1 MVTTQIET
9 QSAPRWRTHG
19 EKALLHAEER
29 FSVNRPLGDAPAI
42 SRELRTFLKIEDQ
55 RLKIAHRCGAP
66 GSQTAAAR
74 SSVLDLVVE
83 RAYQAATLLGD
94 IDASSARAQH
104 VCAVVALGGYGRG
117 ELAPYSDL
125 DILFLYPNHRALQ
138 TRRLVEQILRLLWD
152 AGLTVGP
159 SFRSVSD
166 CVSAAHADPHLQ
178 TALVSTRLLAGNGA
192 IYDSLLQALEKDRR
206 KRADAYIAAILRERA
221 ARYAKFGAAVCLQEP
236 NVKESPG
243 GIRDLH
249 TALWVGYARYGCRT
263 LDELRELDVISEAE
277 RRTASRAANFLWR
290 VRYAAHLSTRRKTE
304 RLALDLQTT
313 LAREFGY
320 KQGAYL
326 LASEKFMR
334 DYYHHAR
341 ELNLFSET
349 LLARASEAE
358 RKASRR
364 WGRRLSRTPAEPLSI
379 SNGRVQLEGEA
390 GLLTSNPMLL
400 FDAFALAQ
408 AADAPLSQTL
418 RDAMRQSLPAVDRNF
433 RRSAEASR
441 AFLKLLGRRG
451 RGGYVLRLMHEVGF
465 LARFVPEF
473 GRISLL
479 IQHDLYHHYTVDE
492 HTLKAVEALDELYAS
507 QDKQRAHL
515 RSVFDEIDG
524 PSLLYLSIL
533 LHDIGKGRG
542 RGHIPRGAKITEGI
556 CKRLGL
562 GELDSAKVV
571 LMVKQHV
578 AMAQLAQRRDLN
590 EPHVVTDFAARMG
603 TLDTLNLLLLLTYAD
618 LNAVAPGVWSEWK
631 STLLWE
637 LYRRART
644 VLTGTDAPPD
654 ETEKTA
660 RFKEQMAKAL
670 EGSLALSEVE
680 RHVALLPDRY
690 VRVTRPAAAA
700 IHLHLIKELKSD
712 IRSDIFARRWMR
724 YARESTE
731 LTVCTRDRHGL
742 CADIAGA
749 LAAHGIEILSAELN
763 TREDGIALDV
773 FMLRE
778 ASTHHAI
785 DMQRYPAIERSL
797 RKAIAGESDIGAM
810 VERWRTRNAPR
821 KRNAVSHAGPRNL
834 PQVACDNEASQS
846 STLIEVHAVDEPGLA
861 YKIASALAALGL
873 DIVCAKIATEKS
885 DALDVFYV
893 TDGDGMKLS
902 QSRMQS
908 VQVSLAEMLSGE
920 IPVTAATAQERDHTN
935 LRRTLD
941 EKG

>member
-1 MVTTQIET
+1 MVTNQIET
-9 QSAPRWRTHG
+9 RSAPRWRTHG
-19 EKALLHAEER
+19 EKALSHAEER
-29 FSVNRPLGDAPAI
+29 FSVNRPLGDATAI
-42 SRELRTFLKIEDQ
+42 SRELKTFLKIEDQ
-55 RLKIAHRCGAP
+55 RLKMAHRCGAP

-94 IDASSARAQH
+94 IDDSSDRTQH
-104 VCAVVALGGYGRG
+104 VCAVIALGGYGRG

-159 SFRSVSD
+159 SFRSVTD
-166 CVSAAHADPHLQ
+166 CIAAAHADPHLQ
-178 TALVSTRLLAGNGA
+178 TALVSTRLLAGNRSV
-192 IYDSLLQALEKDRR
+192 YDSLLQALEKDRR
-206 KRADAYIAAILRERA
+206 KRGDAYVAAILRERA

-249 TALWVGYARYGCRT
+249 TALWVGYTRYGFRT
-263 LDELRELDVISEAE
+263 LDELRDHDVISEAE
-277 RRTASRAANFLWR
+277 RRTAARAANFLWR

-313 LAREFGY
+313 IAREFGY
-320 KQGAYL
+320 KPGAYL

-349 LLARASEAE
+349 LLARASESE

-364 WGRRLSRTPAEPLSI
+364 WGRRLSRPSAEPLSI
-379 SNGRVQLEGEA
+379 SDGRVQLEGESE
-390 GLLTSNPMLL
+390 LLTSNPMLL

-408 AADAPLSQTL
+408 AADMPLSQTL

-433 RRSAEASR
+433 RLSAEASR
-441 AFLKLLGRRG
+441 AFMNLLGRRG
-451 RGGYVLRLMHEVGF
+451 RGGYVLRLMHEIGF

-492 HTLKAVEALDELYAS
+492 HTLKALEALDELHAS

-515 RSVFDEIDG
+515 RSVFDEIDDPG
-524 PSLLYLSIL
+524 LLYLSIL

-542 RGHIPRGAKITEGI
+542 RGHIPRGTKMAERV

-562 GELDSAKVV
+562 SEIDAAKVV
-571 LMVKQHV
+571 LIVNQHV

-590 EPHVVTDFAARMG
+590 EPQVVTDFAARMG
-603 TLDTLNLLLLLTYAD
+603 TLDALNVLLLLTYAD

-660 RFKEQMAKAL
+660 RFKEQLSKAL

-700 IHLHLIKELKSD
+700 IHLHLIKELKSEV
-712 IRSDIFARRWMR
+712 FVRRWMR
-724 YARESTE
+724 YGRESTE
-731 LTVCTRDRHGL
+731 LTICTRDRHGL

-763 TREDGIALDV
+763 TREDAIALDV

-785 DMQRYPAIERSL
+785 EMERYPAIERSL
-797 RKAIAGESDIGAM
+797 RKAIAGESNVGAM

-821 KRNAVSHAGPRNL
+821 KRNAGSRAGLRKL

-861 YKIASALAALGL
+861 YKIASALAALEL

-893 TDGDGMKLS
+893 TDGEGNKLS

-908 VQVSLAEMLSGE
+908 VQVSLAKILSGE
-920 IPVTAATAQERDHTN
+920 IPVAAATGPMEFTSSRPY
-935 LRRTLD
+935 
-941 EKG
+941 KP

>member
-1 MVTTQIET
+1 MVTNHIET
-9 QSAPRWRTHG
+9 PSVPRWRTQG
-19 EKALLHAEER
+19 EKARLHAAER
-29 FSVNRPLGDAPAI
+29 FSLNRPVADPAAI
-42 SRELRTFLKIEDQ
+42 SRELKTFLKIEDQ
-55 RLKIAHRCGAP
+55 RLKMAHRCGAP
-66 GSQTAAAR
+66 GIQTAAAR
-74 SSVLDLVVE
+74 SSVLDLVVK
-83 RAYQAATLLGD
+83 RAYQAANLLGELPGEINTPSGKSQNQFD
-94 IDASSARAQH
+94 
-104 VCAVVALGGYGRG
+104 VVALGGYGRG

-152 AGLTVGP
+152 AGLTIGP
-159 SFRSVSD
+159 SFRSVGD
-166 CVSAAHADPHLQ
+166 CVTAAHADPHLQ
-178 TALVSTRLLAGNGA
+178 TALVSTRLLAGNGSV
-192 IYDSLLQALEKDRR
+192 YDSLLQALEKDRR
-206 KRADAYIAAILRERA
+206 KRGDSYIAAIMRERA

-249 TALWVGYARYGCRT
+249 TALWVGYTRHGCRT
-263 LDELRELDVISEAE
+263 LEELRDHEVISEAE
-277 RRTASRAANFLWR
+277 RKTAARAANFLWR

-320 KQGAYL
+320 KQSAYQ

-349 LLARASEAE
+349 VLARVSESE
-358 RKASRR
+358 KKASRK
-364 WGRRLSRTPAEPLSI
+364 WGRRVPRTPAEPLSI
-379 SNGRVQLEGEA
+379 RNGRVQLDGEA
-390 GLLTSNPMLL
+390 ELLSGNPMML

-408 AADAPLSQTL
+408 AADVPLSQTL
-418 RDAMRQSLPAVDRNF
+418 RDSMRLSLPAVDRNF
-433 RRSAEASR
+433 RLSGQASR
-441 AFLKLLGRRG
+441 AFMKLLGRRG
-451 RGGYVLRLMHEVGF
+451 RGGYALRLMHEMGF
-465 LARFVPEF
+465 LARFIPEF

-479 IQHDLYHHYTVDE
+479 LQHDLYHHYTVDE

-515 RSVFDEIDG
+515 RTIFDEIED

-542 RGHIPRGAKITEGI
+542 RGHIPRGAKIAERV

-562 GELDSAKVV
+562 GELDFAKVV
-571 LMVKQHV
+571 LMVQQHV

-590 EPHVVTDFAARMG
+590 EPHVVTDFAGQMG
-603 TLDTLNLLLLLTYAD
+603 NLDALNMLLLLTYAD

-631 STLLWE
+631 STLLWD
-637 LYRRART
+637 LYRRTRT
-644 VLTGTDAPPD
+644 VLTGSDAPPD
-654 ETEKTA
+654 EVEKTA

-670 EGSLALSEVE
+670 EGSLALSELE

-690 VRVTRPAAAA
+690 VRVTRPDAAA
-700 IHLHLIKELKSD
+700 IHLHLVRELKSD
-712 IRSDIFARRWMR
+712 VFVRRWMR
-724 YARESTE
+724 YGRESTE
-731 LTVCTRDRHGL
+731 LTICTRDRHGL

-773 FMLRE
+773 FILRE
-778 ASTHHAI
+778 ASTHHVI

-797 RKAIAGESDIGAM
+797 RKAIAGESDVAAL

-821 KRNAVSHAGPRNL
+821 KRNAVSQAARRNS
-834 PQVACDNEASQS
+834 PQVTCDNEASQS

-861 YKIASALAALGL
+861 YRIASALAALGL
-873 DIVCAKIATEKS
+873 NIVCARIATEKS

-893 TDGDGMKLS
+893 TDEEGMKLS

-908 VQVSLAEMLSGE
+908 VQASLGEMLSGE
-920 IPVTAATAQERDHTN
+920 IPFTARGQQPIQS
-935 LRRTLD
+935 
-941 EKG
+941 

>member
-1 MVTTQIET
+1 
-9 QSAPRWRTHG
+9 
-19 EKALLHAEER
+19 
-29 FSVNRPLGDAPAI
+29 
-42 SRELRTFLKIEDQ
+42 
-55 RLKIAHRCGAP
+55 
-66 GSQTAAAR
+66 
-74 SSVLDLVVE
+74 
-83 RAYQAATLLGD
+83 
-94 IDASSARAQH
+94 
-104 VCAVVALGGYGRG
+104 VVALGGYGRG

-125 DILFLYPNHRALQ
+125 DVLFLYPNHRALQ
-138 TRRLVEQILRLLWD
+138 TRHLVEQVLRLLWD

-159 SFRSVSD
+159 SFRTVTD
-166 CVSAAHADPHLQ
+166 CVAAAHSDPHLQ

-192 IYDSLLQALEKDRR
+192 IYDSLLVALEKDRR
-206 KRADAYIAAILRERA
+206 KRAEPYIAAILRERA

-249 TALWVGYARYGCRT
+249 TALWVGYVRYGCRT
-263 LDELRELDVISEAE
+263 LDELRDHDVISEAE
-277 RRTASRAANFLWR
+277 RRTAARAANFLWR

-304 RLALDLQTT
+304 RLALELQTT

-320 KQGAYL
+320 ESGAYL

-334 DYYHHAR
+334 DYYRHAR

-349 LLARASEAE
+349 LLARASESG

-364 WGRRLSRTPAEPLSI
+364 WGRGVSPAEPISV

-390 GLLTSNPMLL
+390 ELFSSNPMLL

-418 RDAMRQSLPAVDRNF
+418 RDAMRQSLPAVDRHF
-433 RRSAEASR
+433 RLSAEGPR
-441 AFLKLLGRRG
+441 AFMKLLGRRG
-451 RGGYVLRLMHEVGF
+451 RAGYVLRLMHEIGF

-473 GRISLL
+473 ARISLL

-515 RSVFDEIDG
+515 RAIFDEVEEPG
-524 PSLLYLSIL
+524 LLYLSIL

-542 RGHIPRGAKITEGI
+542 RGHILRGAKIAEPV

-562 GELDSAKVV
+562 RELDAAKVV
-571 LMVKQHV
+571 LIVKQHV

-590 EPHVVTDFAARMG
+590 EPHVVTDFAAQMG
-603 TLDTLNLLLLLTYAD
+603 TLDALNVLTLLTFAD

-631 STLLWE
+631 STLLLE

-644 VLTGTDAPPD
+644 VLTGSDAPLD
-654 ETEKTA
+654 EIAKTA
-660 RFKEQMAKAL
+660 RFKEQVKKAL

-690 VRVTRPAAAA
+690 VRVTRPGAAA
-700 IHLHLIKELKSD
+700 IHLHLIKELKAD
-712 IRSDIFARRWMR
+712 VFVRRWTR
-724 YARESTE
+724 SGRESTE
-731 LTVCTRDRHGL
+731 LTVCTKDRHGL

-749 LAAHGIEILSAELN
+749 LAAHGVEILSAELN
-763 TREDGIALDV
+763 TREDGIAIDV

-785 DMQRYPAIERSL
+785 DIQRYPAIERSL
-797 RKAIAGESDIGAM
+797 RKAITGESDVAAL

-821 KRNAVSHAGPRNL
+821 KRNAARDAGPRNP

-908 VQVSLAEMLSGE
+908 VQVTLARMLSGE
-920 IPVTAATAQERDHTN
+920 IPVTAVRVDSPTIQTKE
-935 LRRTLD
+935 TLI
-941 EKG
+941 

>member
-9 QSAPRWRTHG
+9 PSAPRWRTHG
-19 EKALLHAEER
+19 EKVLLHAEER
-29 FSVNRPLGDAPAI
+29 FSVSRPLGDATAI
-42 SRELRTFLKIEDQ
+42 SRELKTFLKIEDQ

-74 SSVLDLVVE
+74 SSVLDLLVE
-83 RAYQAATLLGD
+83 RAHQAATLLGD
-94 IDASSARAQH
+94 IDDSSDKVQH
-104 VCAVVALGGYGRG
+104 LCAVVALGGYGRG

-125 DILFLYPNHRALQ
+125 DILFLYPNRRALQ

-152 AGLTVGP
+152 AGITVGP

-166 CVSAAHADPHLQ
+166 CVTAAHSDPHLQ
-178 TALVSTRLLAGNGA
+178 TALVSTRLLAGNGS

-206 KRADAYIAAILRERA
+206 KRGDAYIAAILREQA

-236 NVKESPG
+236 NIKESPG
-243 GIRDLH
+243 GLRDLH
-249 TALWVGYARYGCRT
+249 TALWVGYTRYGCRT
-263 LDELRELDVISEAE
+263 LHELRDHDIISEAE
-277 RRTASRAANFLWR
+277 RRTAARAASFLWR

-320 KQGAYL
+320 KKSAYL

-349 LLARASEAE
+349 LLARASESE

-364 WGRRLSRTPAEPLSI
+364 WGRKLSRTPTEPLSI
-379 SNGRVQLEGEA
+379 SNGRVQLEGKDE
-390 GLLTSNPMLL
+390 LLTGNPMLL

-408 AADAPLSQTL
+408 AADVPLSQTL
-418 RDAMRQSLPAVDRNF
+418 RDAMRQSLPGVDGNF
-433 RRSAEASR
+433 RRSAEGSL
-441 AFLKLLGRRG
+441 AFMKLLARRG
-451 RGGYVLRLMHEVGF
+451 RGGYVLRLMHEIGF
-465 LARFVPEF
+465 LTRFLPQF

-492 HTLKAVEALDELYAS
+492 HTLKALEALDELYAS

-515 RSVFDEIDG
+515 RSIFDEIEDPG
-524 PSLLYLSIL
+524 LLYLSIL

-542 RGHIPRGAKITEGI
+542 RGHIPRGAKIAELI

-562 GELDSAKVV
+562 SELDAAKVV
-571 LMVKQHV
+571 LIVNEHV

-603 TLDTLNLLLLLTYAD
+603 TLDALNVLLLLTYSD

-660 RFKEQMAKAL
+660 RFKEQMANAL
-670 EGSLALSEVE
+670 EGSLALSDVE

-690 VRVTRPAAAA
+690 VRVTRPGAAA
-700 IHLHLIKELKSD
+700 IHLHLIKELKADVTSE
-712 IRSDIFARRWMR
+712 IFARRWMR
-724 YARESTE
+724 LGRESTE
-731 LTVCTRDRHGL
+731 LTVCTKDRHGL

-749 LAAHGIEILSAELN
+749 LAAHGVEILSAELN
-763 TREDGIALDV
+763 TREDGIAIDV

-785 DMQRYPAIERSL
+785 DLQRYPAIERSL
-797 RKAIAGESDIGAM
+797 RKAITGESDVAAL

-821 KRNAVSHAGPRNL
+821 KRNVARDAGPRNP

-908 VQVSLAEMLSGE
+908 VQVTLAGMLSGE
-920 IPVTAATAQERDHTN
+920 IPVTAVRVDSPTMQTRE
-935 LRRTLD
+935 TLI
-941 EKG
+941 

>member
-1 MVTTQIET
+1 MVTNQIE
-9 QSAPRWRTHG
+9 PRLGPRRRTHG
-19 EKALLHAEER
+19 EKAQSHAEDR
-29 FSVNRPLGDAPAI
+29 FSANRPLGNAAAI
-42 SRELRTFLKIEDQ
+42 SRELKTFLKIEDQ

-74 SSVLDLVVE
+74 SSVLDLLVE
-83 RAYQAATLLGD
+83 RAYQASTLLGD
-94 IDASSARAQH
+94 LDGSSDKAPP
-104 VCAVVALGGYGRG
+104 VCTVVALGGYGRG

-138 TRRLVEQILRLLWD
+138 TRGLVEQMLRLLWD

-159 SFRSVSD
+159 SFRTVTD
-166 CVSAAHADPHLQ
+166 CVAAAHADPHLQ
-178 TALVSTRLLAGNGA
+178 TALVSTRLLAGNRKL
-192 IYDSLLQALEKDRR
+192 YDSLLQALEKDRR
-206 KRADAYIAAILRERA
+206 KRAESYIAAILRERA

-249 TALWVGYARYGCRT
+249 TALWIGYARHGCRT
-263 LDELRELDVISEAE
+263 LDELRELDVISETE
-277 RRTASRAANFLWR
+277 RRTATRAADFLWR
-290 VRYAAHLSTRRKTE
+290 VRYAAHLSTNRKTE

-320 KQGAYL
+320 KAGAYL

-334 DYYHHAR
+334 DYYQHAR
-341 ELNLFSET
+341 ELNLFSEA
-349 LLARASEAE
+349 LLARASASE
-358 RKASRR
+358 RKASRT
-364 WGRRLSRTPAEPLSI
+364 WGQRLSHPSAEPLSI
-379 SNGRVQLEGEA
+379 NHGRVQLEGEA
-390 GLLTSNPMLL
+390 ELLTGNPMLF

-408 AADAPLSQTL
+408 AADVPLSQKL
-418 RDAMRQSLPAVDRNF
+418 RDAIRQSLPAVVHNF
-433 RRSAEASR
+433 RLSGEASR
-441 AFLKLLGRRG
+441 AFMKLLGRRG
-451 RGGYVLRLMHEVGF
+451 RGGHVLRLMHEIGF
-465 LARFVPEF
+465 LSRFVPEF
-473 GRISLL
+473 GRVSLL

-515 RSVFDEIDG
+515 RPIFDEIED
-524 PSLLYLSIL
+524 PSLLYLSL
-533 LHDIGKGRG
+533 FLHDIGKGRG
-542 RGHIPRGAKITEGI
+542 PGHIPRGAKLAERV

-562 GELDSAKVV
+562 PELDMAKVV
-571 LMVKQHV
+571 LMVQQHV

-590 EPHVVTDFAARMG
+590 EPHVVTDFAAHLE
-603 TLDTLNLLLLLTYAD
+603 TLDALSMLLLLTYAD

-631 STLLWE
+631 GTLLWE

-644 VLTGTDAPPD
+644 VLTGSDAPLD
-654 ETEKTA
+654 EITKTA
-660 RFKEQMAKAL
+660 RFKEQVAKAL
-670 EGSLALSEVE
+670 EGSLPLSEVE

-712 IRSDIFARRWMR
+712 IFVRRWTR
-724 YARESTE
+724 YGRESTE
-731 LTVCTRDRHGL
+731 LTICTRDRHGL

-749 LAAHGIEILSAELN
+749 LASHGIEILSAELN

-785 DMQRYPAIERSL
+785 DIERYPAIERSL
-797 RKAIAGESDIGAM
+797 RKAIAGESDIAAL

-821 KRNAVSHAGPRNL
+821 KRNAVSEAGLRNL
-834 PQVACDNEASQS
+834 PQVTCDNEASQS

-908 VQVSLAEMLSGE
+908 VQSALGKMLSGE
-920 IPVTAATAQERDHTN
+920 ILVTAGQTN
-935 LRRTLD
+935 L
-941 EKG
+941 